1 MAPCLLLL
9 ALLGA
14 ESAPASGALALTR
27 FGYGP
32 RGSQRA
38 ALERTSW
45 SEVIEKQLAF
55 ERIDDAAATALL
67 TRLDD
72 VPASPAEQIA
82 RFPKPSMLQKGMERM
97 GIDRMPVAD
106 VDKPG
111 ELIQALQ
118 ARRVV
123 RAVASERQLYE
134 AMVEFW
140 LDHFNVFARKRG
152 VMYAITAYEDGAVR
166 PHALGKFEDLLV
178 AVASSSAMAEY
189 LDNDDNVRP
198 NAPWPMQA
206 IPDDV
211 DLRACKYLPE
221 ERIEKLTRRA
231 SKNKPAKPGKEPKR
245 ERGINENYA
254 RELLEL
260 HTLGV
265 DGGYTQK
272 DVSELARVFTGW
284 TVFDPEGSLGCKDS
298 GRAVF
303 VPELHDGGEKT
314 VLGTVLAGAGRDEG
328 LKVLHMLA
336 EHPATARFIA
346 TKLVRRFVNDAPP
359 AALVD
364 KVAARFVATHG
375 DLRAVMKTLAL
386 DPLTIAAARAHV
398 KVKRPF
404 DLVVSSLRALDA
416 DTDGRAVNKRFL
428 GTLNQQPYA
437 WQTPNGYPEE
447 AGRWTNVGALTQR
460 LKFGIAL
467 AGNTIQGTAVDLAKL
482 VGAEMAYGG
491 GNAPANELVDTI
503 AARLLGAGVSKG
515 TRETI
520 IAALGDV
527 TPAATPPDGGDQQS
541 IRANVKDALA
551 DKNRTPDPRVARAVG
566 LLLGSPEFQ
575 HR

>member
-1 MAPCLLLL
+1 MISCLLLV
-9 ALLGA
+9 ALVGA
-14 ESAPASGALALTR
+14 ESSRVSGALALTR

-38 ALERTSW
+38 SLERSSW
-45 SEVIEKQLAF
+45 AEVIEKQLAY
-55 ERIDDAAATALL
+55 ERIDDTAATALMA
-67 TRLDD
+67 RLDD
-72 VPASPAEQIA
+72 VPPSPADQIA
-82 RFPKPSMLQKGMERM
+82 RFPRPNALQKGMERM
-97 GIDRMPVAD
+97 GIDRMPVPD

-123 RAVASERQLYE
+123 RAVVSERQLYE
-134 AMVEFW
+134 AIVELW

-152 VMYAITAYEDGAVR
+152 VMYAITAYEDTAVR

-206 IPDDV
+206 IPDEV
-211 DLRACKYLPE
+211 DLHACKYLPE
-221 ERIEKLTRRA
+221 ERIEKLTKRA
-231 SKNKPAKPGKEPKR
+231 SKNKPSKLGKEPKR

-272 DVSELARVFTGW
+272 DVTELARVFTGW
-284 TVFDPEGSLGCKDS
+284 TVFDPEGSLGCKES
-298 GRAVF
+298 GRALF

-314 VLGTVLAGAGRDEG
+314 VLGVAIAGSGRDEG

-336 EHPATARFIA
+336 EHPSTARFVA

-359 AALVD
+359 AALVE
-364 KVAARFVATHG
+364 KVAGVFTATHG
-375 DLRAVMKTLAL
+375 DLRAVMKALAL
-386 DPLTIAAARAHV
+386 DPMTIESARTHV

-416 DTDGRAVNKRFL
+416 ETDGRVVTKRFL
-428 GTLNQQPYA
+428 GNLNQQPYA

-467 AGNTIQGTAVDLAKL
+467 AGNTIDGTKVDLEKI
-482 VGAEMAYGG
+482 VGAEVAYGG
-491 GNAPANELVDTI
+491 GSIPANELVDTI
-503 AARLLGAGVSKG
+503 ASRLLGKEVSAG
-515 TRETI
+515 TRDTV

-527 TPAATPPDGGDQQS
+527 TPAASSDQQAV
-541 IRANVKDALA
+541 RANVKDAMA
-551 DKNRTPDPRVARAVG
+551 EKDRKPDPRVARAVG